1 MIQIL
6 KKLNGVEHIPPMQ
19 EKIAE
24 LEGVD
29 FIGKQEVAKAV
40 NLLSQSDQQ
49 FEEWIEQYRQLR
61 QLLKSMTMR
70 VPEISARTATVKK
83 TSVRSS

>member
-1 MIQIL
+1 
-6 KKLNGVEHIPPMQ
+6 
-19 EKIAE
+19 
-24 LEGVD
+24 LEGVN